1 MTMNMVNDMDDQGHG
16 QGPHGHG
23 SGHTHEPAAPYAPS
37 QDVFADTGGPE
48 ISLDHHAAA
57 PEGVP
62 PFFQTDSL
70 AAVPVTQRAA
80 ESHNVRAASCVVP
93 SKVVGHRKGRRAI
106 TLSCPA
112 TTVAGT
118 PLGFQVSDQRAYLD
132 VNVGFQV
139 NPGDSI
145 RIESEAEVWIAPLP
159 GQTSGYCQ
167 YVETFD
173 APSGPQP

>member
-1 MTMNMVNDMDDQGHG
+1 M
-16 QGPHGHG
+16 
-23 SGHTHEPAAPYAPS
+23 EPDTYAPS
-37 QDVFADTGGPE
+37 QDVFADMGGPE
-48 ISLDHHAAA
+48 HSFDHHAAA

-132 VNVGFQV
+132 VNAGFQV

-145 RIESEAEVWIAPLP
+145 RIESEAEVWIAPLS

>member
-1 MTMNMVNDMDDQGHG
+1 MNELDRDYGV
-16 QGPHGHG
+16 
-23 SGHTHEPAAPYAPS
+23 PS
-37 QDVFADTGGPE
+37 QDVFADAAGPE
-48 ISLDHHAAA
+48 HSIDHHNA
-57 PEGVP
+57 PLEGVP
-62 PFFQTDSL
+62 AFFQTDSL
-70 AAVPVTQRAA
+70 SAVPTVSRSA
-80 ESHNVRAASCVVP
+80 ESHNVRASTCVVP
-93 SKVVGHRKGRRAI
+93 SKVVGHRKGRRSI

-118 PLGFQVSDQRAYLD
+118 PLGFQVSDQQAFLD

-145 RIESEAEVWIAPLP
+145 RIESEAEVWIAPLS

>member
-1 MTMNMVNDMDDQGHG
+1 MNELDRDYGV
-16 QGPHGHG
+16 
-23 SGHTHEPAAPYAPS
+23 PS
-37 QDVFADTGGPE
+37 QDVFADAAGPE
-48 ISLDHHAAA
+48 HSIDHHAPDAR
-57 PEGVP
+57 EGVP
-62 PFFQTDSL
+62 AFFQTENLS
-70 AAVPVTQRAA
+70 AVPVTQRAA
-80 ESHNVRAASCVVP
+80 ESHNVRSATCVQP

-118 PLGFQVSDQRAYLD
+118 PLGFQVSDRQAFLD
-132 VNVGFQV
+132 VNVGFQL
-139 NPGDSI
+139 NPGDSL

>member
-1 MTMNMVNDMDDQGHG
+1 MIE
-16 QGPHGHG
+16 G
-23 SGHTHEPAAPYAPS
+23 SAAGSITPLTSRQPRS
-37 QDVFADTGGPE
+37 PR
-48 ISLDHHAAA
+48 L
-57 PEGVP
+57 
-62 PFFQTDSL
+62 
-70 AAVPVTQRAA
+70 
-80 ESHNVRAASCVVP
+80 RAASCVVP

-132 VNVGFQV
+132 VNAGFQV

-145 RIESEAEVWIAPLP
+145 RIESEAEVWIAPLS